1 MQLKPFLLDA
11 WLDQYEH
18 DIEFNLAASTGPTWT
33 VNDILALADDETR
46 HRFLN
51 HNLVYSRP
59 AGADSLR
66 EAIAEMQRVPVE
78 AVQIVTGA
86 SEALVALMWLAAEPG
101 ANVIIPLPG
110 FTTFSALPES
120 LGLETRFYR
129 VRRENGF
136 RIDPDEIKRLADSK
150 TKLILVNSP
159 HNPTG
164 ATIGDGEMEALH
176 DFTAERGIQLVSDEV
191 YHPIYHGRPTKSAAR
206 LPHATVIADLSK
218 AFSIAGVRTGWM
230 IEHDAQRRQQYWTA
244 RAYFSIC
251 NTTTGEILSEIA
263 IRKRDVVLGKTQEA
277 ATRNLKL
284 LERFMADH
292 RDVLGWI
299 PPQGGMTAFP
309 WLVSGENAPPVLPGR
324 HRAWNPAGSRRLLR
338 CALAFPPGLCRRRR
352 QFLQGARPLRSIRKE
367 LVGEDGHS
375 MTGNLLRRDQQ
386 YLIVVIPTA
395 ERSGGGGICFR
406 AYAGKRSASKL
417 IQKSCDQA
425 PRCNPFHQSRTRD
438 FAVFPRTTS
447 GLRCRRTAR
456 RRSGLRRV
464 SGCPLLVWQADAM
477 TI

>member
-18 DIEFNLAASTGPTWT
+18 HIEFNLAASTGPSWT

-46 HRFLN
+46 HRFLD
-51 HNLVYSRP
+51 HKLVYGRP

-66 EAIAEMQRVPVE
+66 EAIAEMQGVPAE

-86 SEALVALMWLAAEPG
+86 SEALLVLMWLAAEPG

-136 RIDPDEIKRLADSK
+136 RIDLDEIKQLADSK

-164 ATIGDGEMEALH
+164 ATISDDEMEALH
-176 DFTAERGIQLVSDEV
+176 DFAAERGIQLVTDEV
-191 YHPIYHGRPTKSAAR
+191 YHPIYHGRTTKSAAR
-206 LPHATVIADLSK
+206 LPHATVISDLSK

-230 IEHDAQRRQQYWTA
+230 IEHDAERRKRYWNA
-244 RAYFSIC
+244 RAYFSIS

-263 IRKRDVVLGKTQEA
+263 IRKRDVVLGKAQET
-277 ATRNLKL
+277 ATRNLRL
-284 LERFMADH
+284 LESFMADH

-309 WLVSGENAPPVLPGR
+309 WLLSGENE
-324 HRAWNPAGSRRLLR
+324 
-338 CALAFPPGLCRRRR
+338 
-352 QFLQGARPLRSIRKE
+352 RPFC
-367 LVGEDGHS
+367 
-375 MTGNLLRRDQQ
+375 QAA
-386 YLIVVIPTA
+386 A
-395 ERSGGGGICFR
+395 ERGILLAPGDCFDVPSHFRLGFAAAGNDFSR
-406 AYAGKRSASKL
+406 ALDRFGAFVKSWSAKM
-417 IQKSCDQA
+417 
-425 PRCNPFHQSRTRD
+425 
-438 FAVFPRTTS
+438 V
-447 GLRCRRTAR
+447 TA
-456 RRSGLRRV
+456 
-464 SGCPLLVWQADAM
+464 
-477 TI
+477 

>member
-1 MQLKPFLLDA
+1 VQLKPFLLDA

-78 AVQIVTGA
+78 AVQVVTGA

-136 RIDPDEIKRLADSK
+136 CIDPDEIKRLADSK

-164 ATIGDGEMEALH
+164 ATIGDSEMEALH
-176 DFTAERGIQLVSDEV
+176 DFATERGIQLVSDEV
-191 YHPIYHGRPTKSAAR
+191 YHPIYHGRQTKSAAR
-206 LPHATVIADLSK
+206 LPHATVISDLSK

-230 IEHDAQRRQQYWTA
+230 IDHDAQRRQQYWTA
-244 RAYFSIC
+244 RAYFSIS

-277 ATRNLKL
+277 ATRNLTL
-284 LERFMADH
+284 LERFMAEH
-292 RDVLGWI
+292 RDLLGWI

-309 WLVSGENAPPVLPGR
+309 WLVSGESDHPFCQAATERGILLAPGDCFDAPSHFRLGF
-324 HRAWNPAGSRRLLR
+324 AAAGDNFSK
-338 CALAFPPGLCRRRR
+338 ALDRFGAFVN
-352 QFLQGARPLRSIRKE
+352 SW
-367 LVGEDGHS
+367 
-375 MTGNLLRRDQQ
+375 
-386 YLIVVIPTA
+386 
-395 ERSGGGGICFR
+395 
-406 AYAGKRSASKL
+406 SAKM
-417 IQKSCDQA
+417 
-425 PRCNPFHQSRTRD
+425 
-438 FAVFPRTTS
+438 VTT
-447 GLRCRRTAR
+447 
-456 RRSGLRRV
+456 
-464 SGCPLLVWQADAM
+464 
-477 TI
+477 

>member
-18 DIEFNLAASTGPTWT
+18 DIEFNLAASTGPIWT

-59 AGADSLR
+59 AGADRLR
-66 EAIAEMQRVPVE
+66 EAIAEMQGVPME

-101 ANVIIPLPG
+101 ANVILPLPG

-120 LGLETRFYR
+120 LGIETRFYR

-136 RIDPDEIKRLADSK
+136 RIDRDEIKGLADSK
-150 TKLILVNSP
+150 TKLILVNCP

-164 ATIGDGEMEALH
+164 ATIADEEMEALH

-191 YHPIYHGRPTKSAAR
+191 YHPIYHGKRTRSAAR
-206 LPHATVIADLSK
+206 LPHATVISDLSK

-230 IEHDAQRRQQYWTA
+230 IEHNAQRRQQYWTA

-284 LERFMADH
+284 LERFMTEH
-292 RDVLGWI
+292 SDVLGWI

-309 WLVSGENAPPVLPGR
+309 WLVSGENA
-324 HRAWNPAGSRRLLR
+324 RRF
-338 CALAFPPGLCRRRR
+338 CQAA
-352 QFLQGARPLRSIRKE
+352 A
-367 LVGEDGHS
+367 EDGILLAPGDCFDVPSHFRLGFAAA
-375 MTGNLLRRDQQ
+375 GNDFSKALDRFGAFVRSWSA
-386 YLIVVIPTA
+386 VTA
-395 ERSGGGGICFR
+395 
-406 AYAGKRSASKL
+406 
-417 IQKSCDQA
+417 
-425 PRCNPFHQSRTRD
+425 
-438 FAVFPRTTS
+438 
-447 GLRCRRTAR
+447 
-456 RRSGLRRV
+456 
-464 SGCPLLVWQADAM
+464 
-477 TI
+477 

>member
-18 DIEFNLAASTGPTWT
+18 DIKFNLAASTGPTWT

-51 HNLVYSRP
+51 HNLVYSHP

-66 EAIAEMQRVPVE
+66 EAIAEMQQVPVE

-86 SEALVALMWLAAEPG
+86 SEAILALMWLAAEAG

-110 FTTFSALPES
+110 FTTFSALPQS

-136 RIDPDEIKRLADSK
+136 RIDTDEIKRLADSK

-164 ATIGDGEMEALH
+164 ATISDGEMEALH
-176 DFTAERGIQLVSDEV
+176 DFAAERGIQLVSDEV

-206 LPHATVIADLSK
+206 LQHATVISDLSK

-244 RAYFSIC
+244 RAYFSVS

-263 IRKRDVVLGKTQEA
+263 IRKRDVVLGKAQEA

-284 LERFMADH
+284 LERFMAEH

-309 WLVSGENAPPVLPGR
+309 WLLSGEKDRPFCQAAAEHGILLAPGDCFDTPSHFRLGFAAAGDNFS
-324 HRAWNPAGSRRLLR
+324 RALDRFATFVKSWSA
-338 CALAFPPGLCRRRR
+338 
-352 QFLQGARPLRSIRKE
+352 KM
-367 LVGEDGHS
+367 V
-375 MTGNLLRRDQQ
+375 
-386 YLIVVIPTA
+386 TA
-395 ERSGGGGICFR
+395 
-406 AYAGKRSASKL
+406 
-417 IQKSCDQA
+417 
-425 PRCNPFHQSRTRD
+425 
-438 FAVFPRTTS
+438 
-447 GLRCRRTAR
+447 
-456 RRSGLRRV
+456 
-464 SGCPLLVWQADAM
+464 
-477 TI
+477 

>member
-18 DIEFNLAASTGPTWT
+18 DIEFNLAASTGPAWT
-33 VNDILALADDETR
+33 VNDMLALADDETR

-51 HNLVYSRP
+51 HKLVYGRP
-59 AGADSLR
+59 AGADRLR
-66 EAIAEMQRVPVE
+66 EAIAEMQGVPVE

-129 VRRENGF
+129 LRRENGF

-150 TKLILVNSP
+150 TKLILINNP

-164 ATIGDGEMEALH
+164 ATISDAEIEALH

-191 YHPIYHGRPTKSAAR
+191 YHPIYHGRQTRSAAR

-218 AFSIAGVRTGWM
+218 AFSIAGVRTGWI
-230 IEHDAQRRQQYWTA
+230 IEHDARRRQQYWNA
-244 RAYFSIC
+244 RAYFSIS

-263 IRKRDVVLGKTQEA
+263 IHKRDVVLGKTQEA
-277 ATRNLKL
+277 ASRNLSF

-309 WLVSGENAPPVLPGR
+309 WLRSGEDDRPFCHSATERGILLAPGDCFDAPS
-324 HRAWNPAGSRRLLR
+324 HFRLGF
-338 CALAFPPGLCRRRR
+338 AA
-352 QFLQGARPLRSIRKE
+352 A
-367 LVGEDGHS
+367 GEDFSKALDRFGS
-375 MTGNLLRRDQQ
+375 FVKSWSARA
-386 YLIVVIPTA
+386 VTA
-395 ERSGGGGICFR
+395 
-406 AYAGKRSASKL
+406 
-417 IQKSCDQA
+417 
-425 PRCNPFHQSRTRD
+425 
-438 FAVFPRTTS
+438 
-447 GLRCRRTAR
+447 
-456 RRSGLRRV
+456 
-464 SGCPLLVWQADAM
+464 
-477 TI
+477 

>member
-18 DIEFNLAASTGPTWT
+18 NIEFNLAASTGPAWT
-33 VNDILALADDETR
+33 VNDILALADEQTR
-46 HRFLN
+46 PRVLN
-51 HNLVYSRP
+51 HTLVYGRP

-78 AVQIVTGA
+78 AVQVTTGA

-101 ANVIIPLPG
+101 ANVILPLPG

-129 VRRENGF
+129 IRRENGF
-136 RIDPDEIKRLADSK
+136 RIDPDEIRRLADAN

-164 ATIGDGEMEALH
+164 ATISDEAMEALH
-176 DFTAERGIQLVSDEV
+176 SFTAERGIQLVSDEV

-244 RAYFSIC
+244 RAYFSIS

-263 IRKRDVVLGKTQEA
+263 IRKRDVVLGKTQA
-277 ATRNLKL
+277 VATRNLQL
-284 LERFMADH
+284 LDRFMTEH
-292 RDVLGWI
+292 REVLGWI
-299 PPQGGMTAFP
+299 PPRGGMTAFP
-309 WLVSGENAPPVLPGR
+309 WLISGDNERPFCQAATERGILLAPGDCFDAPSHFRLGF
-324 HRAWNPAGSRRLLR
+324 AAAGDNFSQ
-338 CALAFPPGLCRRRR
+338 ALDRFGSFVKSWSA
-352 QFLQGARPLRSIRKE
+352 KM
-367 LVGEDGHS
+367 V
-375 MTGNLLRRDQQ
+375 
-386 YLIVVIPTA
+386 TA
-395 ERSGGGGICFR
+395 
-406 AYAGKRSASKL
+406 
-417 IQKSCDQA
+417 
-425 PRCNPFHQSRTRD
+425 
-438 FAVFPRTTS
+438 
-447 GLRCRRTAR
+447 
-456 RRSGLRRV
+456 
-464 SGCPLLVWQADAM
+464 
-477 TI
+477 